1 LSASLVEYY
10 GRRASEYEQVYKK
23 PERQAD
29 LQALTLLLQQLLAGE
44 DVLELACGTGF
55 WTEAIASVVRSLVA
69 TDVSPEVLALARGK
83 RYPSGRV
90 RLALANAHEP
100 RDIEGC
106 FTAGFAAFWWSHV
119 PRDELPRFLGKVHR
133 RLGRGARLVFCDN
146 RYVEGSSTPLSR
158 VDQAGNT
165 FQQRR
170 LATGDQYEVLKN
182 FPSAAELNALI
193 RAQGGADVSLQ
204 ELTHYWCVSYRIGTI
219 TP

>member
-10 GRRASEYEQVYKK
+10 GRRASEYEQVYEK

-29 LQALTLLLQQLLAGE
+29 LRTLTLLLRQLLAGE

-55 WTEAIASVVRSLVA
+55 WTEAIASAVCSLVA
-69 TDVSPEVLALARGK
+69 TDINPAVLALARGK

-90 RLALANAHEP
+90 RIELADARAPEKL
-100 RDIEGC
+100 EGC

-119 PRDELPRFLGKVHR
+119 PRQELPQFLTMLHR
-133 RLGRGARLVFCDN
+133 RLGCGARVVFCDN
-146 RYVEGSSTPLSR
+146 RYVEGSSTPVSR

-165 FQQRR
+165 FQRRR
-170 LATGDQYEVLKN
+170 LANGDRFEVLKN
-182 FPSAAELNALI
+182 FPSAAELKAVI
-193 RAQGGADVSLQ
+193 RAQEGVDFSLQ
-204 ELTHYWCVSYRIGTI
+204 ELAYYWCVSYRIGT